1 MPDDFFTFKAEGIEK
16 LAAAMKRL
24 PREIQLHLAQAGK
37 EASDEI
43 LREEGLRRY
52 PPRTKANQ
60 PPAPYY
66 VRGRGTQYVSYLK
79 PTSENLGKKWVRKV
93 EGSSI
98 RIGNVASYAKW
109 VHGKDDQAQAMADIG
124 WKKLFDVAKDKMP
137 RIKRIYQGWI
147 NEAIRKLNL

>member
-37 EASDEI
+37 EASVEI

-52 PPRTKANQ
+52 PPATKANK

-66 VRGRGTQYVSYLK
+66 VRGSGTQYVSYLK

-109 VHGKDDQAQAMADIG
+109 VHGLSLIH
-124 WKKLFDVAKDKMP
+124 
-137 RIKRIYQGWI
+137 I
-147 NEAIRKLNL
+147 